1 MMNIQKTNPVHP
13 ALDSPEIRIRKL
25 VEMMRQR
32 RVEEEVCLESPPS
45 TFKETFQL
53 AGPEVIDSQI
63 DLKRFWLL

>member
-1 MMNIQKTNPVHP
+1 
-13 ALDSPEIRIRKL
+13 
-25 VEMMRQR
+25 MMRQR
-32 RVEEEVCLESPPS
+32 RVEQEVCLGSPPS